1 MRRWTADHRLGW
13 WWLSWIIVGLCAS
26 AVALRLFLA
35 SDLGWAETALLGSVF
50 AAALGMSG
58 GLAVYVYRAYLLPMQ
73 QIERRLGE
81 LLNEQSML
89 LDASLPEMGAP
100 EVAAIARWL
109 NSFLIGF
116 HDVIDRVVGSSDTLS
131 VASQQVASTS
141 QQTGAA
147 MGEISLA
154 LNSVAMGAD
163 RQVQTVELTQTRMR
177 QMGEIVRDTVENAD
191 EAERTTQIARDLASR
206 GRDTSLE
213 AASSMEHVRST
224 VQETA
229 VVVHALGEKSQGID
243 AIVDTITGIASQ
255 TNLLAL
261 NAAIEAARAGEQGR
275 GFAVVADEV
284 RKLAEESGEA
294 AGHIASLVREIQSET
309 DRAVRAMEAGLD
321 QVEQAAR
328 TSASSQTSFEEISTA
343 VDNVTECVVRITD
356 MSTRLIEGADEVEN
370 NIAEVAAIAHQSF
383 AATQQVNV
391 STEQTVI
398 STQQIAEAV
407 IELARTADDLSGVAR
422 TFRRAA

>member
-1 MRRWTADHRLGW
+1 MRRWNMSRTFGW
-13 WWLSWIIVGLCAS
+13 WWLGWSMVGACGIA
-26 AVALRLFLA
+26 ALAMMRVSGMAWYDQLWVGV
-35 SDLGWAETALLGSVF
+35 LG
-50 AAALGMSG
+50 AAAIGMSG
-58 GLAVYVYRAYLLPMQ
+58 GLVAYVYRAYMRPMRL
-73 QIERRLGE
+73 IEQRLSD
-81 LLNEQSML
+81 LLNQDSL
-89 LDASLPEMGAP
+89 LLEASLPEVGAP
-100 EVAAIARWL
+100 EVAAISRWL

-163 RQVQTVELTQTRMR
+163 RQVQTVELTQVRVR

-191 EAERTTQIARDLASR
+191 EAERTTQVARELAAR
-206 GRDTSLE
+206 GRETSLE
-213 AASSMEHVRST
+213 AVSSMDHVRST
-224 VQETA
+224 VQDTA

-284 RKLAEESGEA
+284 RKLAEESGAA

-309 DRAVRAMEAGLD
+309 DRAVRAMEAGLE

-328 TSASSQTSFEEISTA
+328 TSTSSQSAFEEISTA
-343 VDNVTECVVRITD
+343 VDDVTERVVRITD
-356 MSTRLIEGADEVEN
+356 MSAKLIEGADEVEN

-391 STEQTVI
+391 STEQTVV

-422 TFRRAA
+422 TFRKVA